1 MRKFLKKY
9 SFIKYAA
16 IIAVLDLLTRNEFE
30 IGGGMVC
37 LIGAI
42 VAAIFME
49 KMEKIEKEDRKK
61 DHRNAMA

>member
-1 MRKFLKKY
+1 MRKFFKKY

-16 IIAVLDLLTRNEFE
+16 IIAVLDLLTRNEFK

-49 KMEKIEKEDRKK
+49 KMEKIEKDDRKK
-61 DHRNAMA
+61 DHRNAVA

>member
-1 MRKFLKKY
+1 MRKFLRKY

-16 IIAVLDLLTRNEFE
+16 IIAILDLLTRNEFE

-42 VAAIFME
+42 VAAVFME
-49 KMEKIEKEDRKK
+49 KMEKIENDGTKK
-61 DHRNAMA
+61 DHRNAVA